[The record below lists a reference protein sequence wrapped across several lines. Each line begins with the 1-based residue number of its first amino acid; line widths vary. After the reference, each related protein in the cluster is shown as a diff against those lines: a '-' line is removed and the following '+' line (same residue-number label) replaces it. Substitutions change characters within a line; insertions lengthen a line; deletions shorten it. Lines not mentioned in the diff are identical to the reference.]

1 MLDIV
6 SSLSLIFSSRESRRA
21 AARIVDWLGG
31 LPYEVAYGPEIRQL
45 YGTSCR
51 PRSGLRGA
59 GRERKPI
66 DDNESDATRKCDT
79 ASANA
84 KAETERP
91 SFANANS

>member
-45 YGTSCR
+45 YGTCGFKLLREDIRAEGMCSYWLFEQTKLPAHVHHRQMIER
-51 PRSGLRGA
+51 PR
-59 GRERKPI
+59 P
-66 DDNESDATRKCDT
+66 
-79 ASANA
+79 
-84 KAETERP
+84 
-91 SFANANS
+91 